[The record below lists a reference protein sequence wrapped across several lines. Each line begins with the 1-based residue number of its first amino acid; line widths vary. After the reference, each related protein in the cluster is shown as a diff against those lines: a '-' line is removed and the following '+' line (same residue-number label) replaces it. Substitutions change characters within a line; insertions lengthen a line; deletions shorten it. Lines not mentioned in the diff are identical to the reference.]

1 MRSLRSSCVRVSI
14 TYGRSPAPHAR
25 DTTELSFPPSTQ
37 YSTPRGQSKR
47 HFCMEIGD
55 TPIITRVTA
64 TGLVQDL
71 TPFILDPRPTPHRQ
85 RPDPDSHRGCELPPA
100 TGGVPARESAPT
112 ACQEPKIESAARLRP
127 SVAPRDSVCDH
138 AIEVY
143 LRRSS
148 LLPYLQIDRTER
160 RTTEAQI
167 TKPGQTNLSRH
178 QEVPSSRMS

>member
-1 MRSLRSSCVRVSI
+1 MRDIRSLRSSCVRVSI

-55 TPIITRVTA
+55 TPNITRVTA
-64 TGLVQDL
+64 TRLVQEL
-71 TPFILDPRPTPHRQ
+71 PHFIPDCRPTPHRH
-85 RPDPDSHRGCELPPA
+85 RPDPALHRGCERPPA
-100 TGGVPARESAPT
+100 TGGVPARESSTT
-112 ACQEPKIESAARLRP
+112 ACQEHKIESTARLPP

-138 AIEVY
+138 AIEGY

-148 LLPYLQIDRTER
+148 
-160 RTTEAQI
+160 
-167 TKPGQTNLSRH
+167 
-178 QEVPSSRMS
+178 